1 MAIIGVGSLALAIG
15 FAAVAFTTWRD
26 GSALTERGVT
36 TTASV
41 LVSDYAPDGTSSITV
56 GFKDVAGTSQHG
68 SIDVAKSPPPQG
80 TTMTIMYDPQH
91 PSTLRLAGA
100 DAEQNMGAGAWA
112 VVAALFGVIAVVAL
126 VLRRVLQKHPVT
138 LGDPAAAEPQ
148 D

>member
-1 MAIIGVGSLALAIG
+1 MAIVGVGSLALAVG

-56 GFKDVAGTSQHG
+56 GFKDVAGTSQRG
-68 SIDVAKSPPPQG
+68 SIDVANSPPPQG
-80 TTMTIMYDPQH
+80 TTVTIRYDPQH

-100 DAEQNMGAGAWA
+100 DAEQNMGAGGWA
-112 VVAALFGVIAVVAL
+112 AVAALFGIISVAAL
-126 VLRRVLQKHPVT
+126 VLRRVLQKHPVD
-138 LGDPAAAEPQ
+138 LGGPAGAKR
-148 D
+148 